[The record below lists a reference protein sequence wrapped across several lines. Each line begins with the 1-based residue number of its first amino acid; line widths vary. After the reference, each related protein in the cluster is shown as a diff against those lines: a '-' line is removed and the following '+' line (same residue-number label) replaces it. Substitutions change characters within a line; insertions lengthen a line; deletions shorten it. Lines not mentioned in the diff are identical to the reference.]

1 MKRLDIL
8 KGFKFSTLRKKKFD
22 EKNPRKEKKWRSTS
36 NQVISLVVLIKLANT
51 ESNIF
56 QKIIN

>member
-8 KGFKFSTLRKKKFD
+8 KGSKFSTLRKKKFG
-22 EKNPRKEKKWRSTS
+22 EKNQRKEKKWRSTS